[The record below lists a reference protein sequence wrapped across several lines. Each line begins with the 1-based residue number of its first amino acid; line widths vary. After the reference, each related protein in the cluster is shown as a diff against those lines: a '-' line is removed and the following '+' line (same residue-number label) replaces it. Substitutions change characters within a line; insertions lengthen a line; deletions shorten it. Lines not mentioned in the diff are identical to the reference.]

1 MCIRDSTTS
10 FEKTLVDADLCGK
23 LARFFDGIDLS
34 ENAQAMDAI
43 AATGPGQHFLGSDH
57 TQLNFMSAL
66 FRPDTPDNNSFEQ
79 WTADGEL
86 DSAQRANKLL
96 KQRLEEYQQPALDP
110 AINEAL
116 KDYIARRKA
125 EKPDVNYY

>member
-1 MCIRDSTTS
+1 
-10 FEKTLVDADLCGK
+10 
-23 LARFFDGIDLS
+23 
-34 ENAQAMDAI
+34 MDAI

-79 WTADGEL
+79 WTTDGEL

-110 AINEAL
+110 AVDEAL